1 MARPNKGGLDY
12 FPFDVDFATNAK
24 VEAIMGEFGAKGV
37 LLMIYLLSAV
47 YQKGYYLQWN
57 KLQQMQLVNRV
68 SGSSPDMINQIV
80 NRLIAYGTFDEEL
93 FNSAKVLT
101 SLRIQNTYLDATKR
115 RKQPKPTEY
124 WINVD
129 INHKLKGINDDIN
142 PQSKVKKSKVNETK
156 KDSRPKRQKRVYD
169 KDDDYFKLAQFLF
182 ENILKNDSDAKEPN
196 FQTWADDM
204 RKLVELDHRDK
215 HEVSVIIKWCQQ
227 DPFWSSNILSAAKL
241 REQFPK
247 LVLRKKNAGKFSNQR
262 LVHKETLPDW
272 AKDKP
277 KNVPTKQPKRKVSE
291 AEKRAVQEK
300 LAKFRQTAPTEE
312 A

>member
-129 INHKLKGINDDIN
+129 INHKLKGVNDDIN
-142 PQSKVKKSKVNETK
+142 PQSKVKKSKVNQINVNSAREEFTLK
-156 KDSRPKRQKRVYD
+156 VWPLFPKRQKFEKAFEAYLEGLKSGATEAQIVAGIKDYAAYLKVKNKGDGYTATPDHWLEDKRWLDKYD
-169 KDDDYFKLAQFLF
+169 MTPEQPGPKGKQRAGSFNVQPNTSFNDDDL
-182 ENILKNDSDAKEPN
+182 
-196 FQTWADDM
+196 
-204 RKLVELDHRDK
+204 
-215 HEVSVIIKWCQQ
+215 
-227 DPFWSSNILSAAKL
+227 PF
-241 REQFPK
+241 
-247 LVLRKKNAGKFSNQR
+247 
-262 LVHKETLPDW
+262 
-272 AKDKP
+272 
-277 KNVPTKQPKRKVSE
+277 
-291 AEKRAVQEK
+291 
-300 LAKFRQTAPTEE
+300 
-312 A
+312 